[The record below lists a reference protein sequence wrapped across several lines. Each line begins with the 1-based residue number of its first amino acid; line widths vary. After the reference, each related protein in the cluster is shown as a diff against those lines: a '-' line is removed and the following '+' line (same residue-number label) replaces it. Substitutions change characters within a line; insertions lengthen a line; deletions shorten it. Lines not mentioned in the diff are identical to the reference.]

1 MNFNHSTTQYQCF
14 QTQTFCSLISFTLS
28 RLQVEVT
35 KTVCDEFKAANVK
48 FLLFVLKCEY
58 RDVGICLLPKNK
70 ATNFGDF
77 VIFADPFLDGSG

>member
-1 MNFNHSTTQYQCF
+1 MNFDHSTTQYQCF
-14 QTQTFCSLISFTLS
+14 RTQTFFSLISFTLS

-35 KTVCDEFKAANVK
+35 KTVCDEFKAAAVK
-48 FLLFVLKCEY
+48 FLRFGLKREY

-77 VIFADPFLDGSG
+77 VTFAQRFLDGSG